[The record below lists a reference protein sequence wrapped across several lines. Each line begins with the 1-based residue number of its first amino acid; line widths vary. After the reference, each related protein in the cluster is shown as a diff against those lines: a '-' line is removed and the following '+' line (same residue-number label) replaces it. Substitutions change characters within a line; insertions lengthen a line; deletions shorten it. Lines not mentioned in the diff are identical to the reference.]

1 MYRTYLDSA
10 DIYREDKDGS
20 LIDYQTQEINQHV
33 KADSIKELLEK
44 VAEVL
49 FSKKKDLSAF
59 QFSGFE
65 TDKDGK
71 NNAIILADYGVRGHL
86 NYSPEEIKSFR
97 LKDFNP
103 ASTQFTVEKYE
114 HIDIPEDEFDF
125 LGIE

>member
-65 TDKDGK
+65 TDKDDK
-71 NNAIILADYGVRGHL
+71 NNAIILADYGVRGNL
-86 NYSPEEIKSFR
+86 NYSPEELKSFR

-114 HIDIPEDEFDF
+114 HIDISEDEFDF
-125 LGIE
+125 LGVE